1 LFSIYVLRL
10 DKGICPAVAYGM
22 NKERFADKHFID
34 KVFFEKT
41 KTIDMFLSVFE
52 IGFSKFI
59 NEMGEKWTPQTFT
72 QVDIFALFNIYCLF
86 LQNGIISKQNTSE
99 FARLQNRI
107 IHFLEFPLCKPRN
120 TLTMLVA
127 RTMLNFILIYDQR
140 GRVSLRY
147 SSKDQLIKL
156 IPIFSRCIQLIS
168 EDIEEFQDYNVNLLI
183 LASVFDM
190 HKDMMK
196 KTLSNEDFARLQKN
210 ILLFTSF
217 KQSAFVPIKP
227 DQSLPEQ
234 ATPADI
240 LPEEVLDPVKDPL
253 YPFITGEIV
262 LSIQDS
268 DLSEQPFNG
277 YLEQIYSKEEPEEDY
292 VTAYFEA
299 LDSRMSPSRIGSAQP
314 K

>member
-1 LFSIYVLRL
+1 
-10 DKGICPAVAYGM
+10 
-22 NKERFADKHFID
+22 
-34 KVFFEKT
+34 
-41 KTIDMFLSVFE
+41 
-52 IGFSKFI
+52 
-59 NEMGEKWTPQTFT
+59 
-72 QVDIFALFNIYCLF
+72 
-86 LQNGIISKQNTSE
+86 
-99 FARLQNRI
+99 
-107 IHFLEFPLCKPRN
+107 
-120 TLTMLVA
+120 
-127 RTMLNFILIYDQR
+127 
-140 GRVSLRY
+140 
-147 SSKDQLIKL
+147 
-156 IPIFSRCIQLIS
+156 
-168 EDIEEFQDYNVNLLI
+168 
-183 LASVFDM
+183 
-190 HKDMMK
+190 MK